1 MFASASSDK
10 QVLVWHSK
18 LSTAAAAT
26 PEHEL
31 AVNAAQGAVSSA
43 RPRSAPAGRTATA
56 APPQSGPIPVVQSTD
71 FQPPPTRPVQ
81 QHQHQ
86 QTKRQPATQ
95 AQLLAPAPV
104 SVASAPAQTA
114 HLQQPPQPQ
123 QQPQQERKQQ
133 QPPQQEQQQQ
143 QPLQQEPRQMPTQ
156 MDSVAAMLQQMA
168 SQLDILTRTVV
179 SMDERLSA
187 VEERDSISSQAAVD
201 GPTIG

>member
-95 AQLLAPAPV
+95 ARLLAPAPV

-114 HLQQPPQPQ
+114 HLQQPP
-123 QQPQQERKQQ
+123 QPQQERKQQ